1 MSSFRGEG
9 GKGRDIGAKYVKPLY
24 FTSSKGCV
32 KPHLSVSVFFSLSS
46 FNHHDGLDVGFH
58 INKSCREDEPLLE
71 LVMENNNNTKT
82 AARPTLTGDECSII
96 GEDEPLPFA
105 SMLDQNNNN
114 SAANCAIKNVIP
126 DPLDPRRNFS
136 LKMKNVGNEDVEY
149 ISVTTSLVHEISD
162 DGRLLF

>member
-1 MSSFRGEG
+1 
-9 GKGRDIGAKYVKPLY
+9 
-24 FTSSKGCV
+24 
-32 KPHLSVSVFFSLSS
+32 
-46 FNHHDGLDVGFH
+46 
-58 INKSCREDEPLLE
+58 
-71 LVMENNNNTKT
+71 MENNNNTKT

-149 ISVTTSLVHEISD
+149 ISVTTSLNNNKGIRPCQKNVQSCLDILYPTNIALGPKFPGKDAND
-162 DGRLLF
+162 DMDNITSTVIGVGDK